1 MIRASQC
8 LGAGR
13 VPRHLRRLLFLLLLM
28 AFTAGC
34 ASRHDHVWPR
44 RVDGLR
50 SLHVGMNK
58 QQVLMELG
66 DPDATRAAGRITYL
80 CYQLPM
86 RDASSRDAQRKG
98 VWYFIKHEDNLVIK
112 FGPATAE
119 DNCG

>member
-1 MIRASQC
+1 MTRVFHF
-8 LGAGR
+8 AG
-13 VPRHLRRLLFLLLLM
+13 PGLWLLVLLLALL
-28 AFTAGC
+28 TAGGGC
-34 ASRHDHVWPR
+34 ASKQDHVWPR

-50 SLHVGMNK
+50 GLHVGMNK

-66 DPDATRAAGRITYL
+66 DPDATRASGRITYL

-86 RDASSRDAQRKG
+86 RDASKRDAQRKG